1 MKEHEHEYE
10 YSQGLAKR
18 SSGPDM
24 LNLQRLSDQYIYIYI
39 YIKERNRSQKPESMF
54 VLIKTESVADRS
66 KRIRDDVFSKVL
78 VFVGGKFLC
87 V

>member
-1 MKEHEHEYE
+1 MKEHEHEHEYEYE

-39 YIKERNRSQKPESMF
+39 RKKSKS
-54 VLIKTESVADRS
+54 KTREHVCFDQN
-66 KRIRDDVFSKVL
+66 
-78 VFVGGKFLC
+78 
-87 V
+87 